1 MSGPPPI
8 AAVVFDV
15 GHVLVDA
22 DYGPFLR
29 LLEDHGVRANSMDE
43 ACERIGLAAH
53 EAGRLG
59 ADDFLDRIDALA
71 VRRFD
76 RARLLAE
83 WNGMYR
89 AVEPMLALAR
99 GLAATHRVHLL
110 SNMGE
115 IHWAHLE
122 AAFGIPSLGHGAVAS
137 WEARC
142 LKPEPA
148 IYAEAER
155 RFALRPAHTL
165 FVDDRADNCAA
176 AIARGW
182 RAIRHVSPERTR
194 RELATLGL
202 PV

>member
-1 MSGPPPI
+1 MSGPPAI
-8 AAVVFDV
+8 TTVVFDV

-22 DYGPFLR
+22 DYEPFLR
-29 LLEDHGVRANSMDE
+29 LLAEHGVHLGAMDE
-43 ACERIGLAAH
+43 VCERIGLAAH

-59 ADDFLDRIDALA
+59 SEAFLAGIDALA
-71 VRRFD
+71 RRPFD

-99 GLAATHRVHLL
+99 ALARTHRVHLL

-122 AAFGIPSLGHGAVAS
+122 AVFGIPSLGHGAVAS
-137 WEARC
+137 WEAGC
-142 LKPEPA
+142 LKPEPG

-155 RFALRPAHTL
+155 RFALEPARTV

-176 AIARGW
+176 AVARGW
-182 RAIRHVSPERTR
+182 RAIRHVAPGHTR
-194 RELATLGL
+194 RELAALGL
-202 PV
+202 PA